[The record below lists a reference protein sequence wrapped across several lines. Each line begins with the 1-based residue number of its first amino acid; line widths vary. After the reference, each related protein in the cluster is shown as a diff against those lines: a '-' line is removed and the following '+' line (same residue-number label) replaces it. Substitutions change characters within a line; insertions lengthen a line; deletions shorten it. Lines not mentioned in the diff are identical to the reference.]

1 MGFRKVLY
9 AKEVLVEINRDS
21 ISKFDQGNM
30 FAILSDFYSQVEIG
44 IDAGQSIEKRRYDF
58 DNIVICG
65 IGGSAISGDILRSYL
80 EQIGYE
86 KQIFVNREY
95 TLPNWVTERT
105 LIIASSYSGNT
116 EETLAAYDEA
126 QRITDNIICFTTGG
140 ELESLAI
147 KNGHQ
152 IVKMQAGMMPRCALA
167 MSFFSILTAFLHLEI
182 VDKNKTEDIE
192 LAIKDTYQ
200 NLKKS
205 SKRYQELTNNEAIK
219 LALLLNGKKTV
230 IYTGKVMAPI
240 AVRWAGQLHENSKTH
255 AFFNIIPE
263 MNHNEINSWDYKE
276 NNSDFRIILL
286 KDSSENERVN
296 KRIKVFSDLLQD
308 KANVYGFSSDAE
320 YLLSRMFEMIYFGDW
335 VSYYL
340 ALMRGVDPT
349 PIPTITKLKELMASD

>member
-21 ISKFDQGNM
+21 ISKFDKENM

-140 ELESLAI
+140 ELESLAN

-152 IVKMQAGMMPRCALA
+152 VVKLQDGMMPRCALA
-167 MSFFSILTAFLHLEI
+167 MSFFSILTALLHLDI
-182 VDKNKTEDIE
+182 VQKEMAENIE
-192 LAIKDTYQ
+192 SAIKDTYQ

-230 IYTGKVMAPI
+230 LYSGKVMAPVAI
-240 AVRWAGQLHENSKTH
+240 RWAGQLHENSKAH
-255 AFFNIIPE
+255 AFFNVIPE
-263 MNHNEINSWDYKE
+263 MNHNEINSWDFKE
-276 NNSDFRIILL
+276 NNSDFRIILI
-286 KDSSENERVN
+286 KDISENPRVL
-296 KRIKVFSDLLQD
+296 KRIRAFSDLLKE
-308 KANVYGFSSDAE
+308 KANVYGFSSDGD
-320 YLLSRMFEMIYFGDW
+320 YLLSRIFEMIYFGDW
-335 VSYYL
+335 VSYFL

-349 PIPTITKLKELMASD
+349 PIPTITKLKELMASE

>member
-1 MGFRKVLY
+1 M
-9 AKEVLVEINRDS
+9 EINRDS

-30 FAILSDFYSQVEIG
+30 FAILADFHSQVEIG
-44 IDAGQSIEKRRYDF
+44 ISAGQSIEKRIYDF
-58 DNIVICG
+58 ENIVICG

-95 TLPNWVTERT
+95 TIPNWVNERT
-105 LIIASSYSGNT
+105 LVVASSYSGNT
-116 EETLAAYDEA
+116 EETHAAYHDA
-126 QRITDNIICFTTGG
+126 NKVTDNIICFTTGG
-140 ELESLAI
+140 ELESLANQ
-147 KNGHQ
+147 NGHQ
-152 IVKMQAGMMPRCALA
+152 VVKMQSGMMPRCALA

-192 LAIKDTYQ
+192 LAIKDTYF

-219 LALLLNGKKTV
+219 LALLLNGKKSV
-230 IYTGKVMAPI
+230 FYTGKVMTPI
-240 AVRWAGQLHENSKTH
+240 AMRWAGQLHENSKAH
-255 AFFNIIPE
+255 AFFNVIPE

-286 KDSSENERVN
+286 KDPSENQRVQ

-308 KANVYGFSSDAE
+308 KANIYGFSSDAE

-349 PIPTITKLKELMASD
+349 PIPTITKLKELMAAE